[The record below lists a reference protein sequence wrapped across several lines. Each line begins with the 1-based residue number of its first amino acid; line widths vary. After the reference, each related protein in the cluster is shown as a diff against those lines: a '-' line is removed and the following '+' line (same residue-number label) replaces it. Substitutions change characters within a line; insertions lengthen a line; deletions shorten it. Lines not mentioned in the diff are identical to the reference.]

1 MNTLPNIWKKRKVP
15 IILSLAFLMLASLS
29 ISKIATFYSTTYQ
42 TAQSAIATEKMG
54 IAEDIARTLDTE
66 AYKRF
71 LADGY
76 PRSGDYE
83 AIHQFLRDY
92 QQKTRAMSIYTL
104 TFDGTPVSKVLIAVT
119 PPGTIEPPFLY
130 PCTVPAKQVYE
141 VQAGH
146 TYYTD
151 VLEDKDFG
159 LYLSVGAP
167 IYDAD
172 GTFLGAIGMDIS
184 SETLDQIAGQVV
196 RQNTLSFILDLLI
209 DALLIIGIYYTGTW
223 YQRQL
228 QQGRREAEDVYM
240 KEFSQLIASIRS
252 NRHDLA
258 NHIQVVKGLMDIRR
272 YEQAHRYLDS
282 VAGEF
287 RLVHLSLTV
296 KHPALLILVNSKE
309 EQARTRNVKLE
320 LDLDEGSYDRIDS
333 IDLIK
338 LLSNLLD
345 NAIDACEAVEQ
356 DRRFIRLSCKEIGSR
371 YVFTV
376 ENSAALS
383 EEQAEKLFTPAF
395 STKTSEDPSV
405 KRGQGLQI
413 IRHIAAKYDGELYHS
428 YEQGR
433 LLIQVIVKA
442 G

>member
-1 MNTLPNIWKKRKVP
+1 MKTLPNVWKTRKVP

-29 ISKIATFYSTTYQ
+29 ISKIVTFYSTTYQ
-42 TAQSAIATEKMG
+42 TAQAAIATEKMG
-54 IAEDIARTLDTE
+54 IVEDIARTLDTE

-76 PRSGDYE
+76 PRNGDYE
-83 AIHQFLRDY
+83 AIHRFLRDY

-104 TFDGTPVSKVLIAVT
+104 TFDGTPVSKVLIVVT
-119 PPGTIEPPFLY
+119 PPGTVEPPFLY

-159 LYLSVGAP
+159 HYLSVGAP
-167 IYDAD
+167 IYDTD

-196 RQNTLSFILDLLI
+196 RQNSLSFILDLLI

-338 LLSNLLD
+338 LLSNMLD
-345 NAIDACEAVEQ
+345 NAIDACQAVDQ

-376 ENSAALS
+376 ENSAALT
-383 EEQAEKLFTPAF
+383 EEQAEKLFTSEF
-395 STKTSEDPSV
+395 TTKTSEDPSV

-413 IRHIAAKYDGELYHS
+413 IRHTVAKYDGELYHS

-433 LLIQVIVKA
+433 LLVQVIVKA